1 MAGIIPVARQVGTAD
16 HACASFGRSVAEAV
30 FWAPAALLPGSN
42 MILEEAGPDGQPLQ
56 VVFNRWSNENPEKAY
71 QFQPFCGYFSE
82 FRTIQGHRIPTHV
95 ETGNFFGTDAYFPFF
110 VVDVPEISF
119 LQ

>member
-1 MAGIIPVARQVGTAD
+1 MVSRCKSCLTVGAMK
-16 HACASFGRSVAEAV
+16 
-30 FWAPAALLPGSN
+30 AL
-42 MILEEAGPDGQPLQ
+42 
-56 VVFNRWSNENPEKAY
+56 EKAY
-71 QFQPFCGYFSE
+71 QFQPFGGYLSE

-110 VVDVPEISF
+110 VVDVPEISL